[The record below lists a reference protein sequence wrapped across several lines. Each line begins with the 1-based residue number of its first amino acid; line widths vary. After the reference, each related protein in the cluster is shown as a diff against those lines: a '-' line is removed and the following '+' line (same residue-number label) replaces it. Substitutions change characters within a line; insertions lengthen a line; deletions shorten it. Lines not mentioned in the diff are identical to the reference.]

1 MWYLVTRGS
10 EGVTVVTAT
19 SRRWPSGSKNPP
31 IRRRPLSALAVDRD
45 VLVHGNTLG
54 DEDSFLLYVVGD
66 REPYRAALAAAESV
80 VDFEITEVDDRS
92 FYTFLRQRRPEVDE
106 ATFGA
111 FQPTG
116 VIVVPPIQFLPDGV
130 ATLTVGGE
138 TEALQSTLEA
148 LPAAVEVTVERVGDY
163 DWRQSLFDPGLTARQ
178 REAVRTAVEA
188 DYYAVPREGSVEAVA
203 DTLGC
208 STNTAA
214 EHLRKAEAAVI
225 AAFCRLRT
233 YE

>member
-1 MWYLVTRGS
+1 MRSTPLYPCLLHGIPLLGMNSLSSAVSSHRTAVSEVDGGSVWYLVTRGS

-106 ATFGA
+106 
-111 FQPTG
+111 
-116 VIVVPPIQFLPDGV
+116 
-130 ATLTVGGE
+130 VGPR
-138 TEALQSTLEA
+138 STKRPSEPSSR
-148 LPAAVEVTVERVGDY
+148 PA
-163 DWRQSLFDPGLTARQ
+163 
-178 REAVRTAVEA
+178 
-188 DYYAVPREGSVEAVA
+188 
-203 DTLGC
+203 
-208 STNTAA
+208 
-214 EHLRKAEAAVI
+214 
-225 AAFCRLRT
+225 
-233 YE
+233 